1 MLKNK
6 DKIVSKPKK
15 IMVKSEVIPLPAG
28 MKEYRENILLS
39 FFARYHI
46 ARQSRKFH

>member
-1 MLKNK
+1 MLKKNK
-6 DKIVSKPKK
+6 TVSKPQK
-15 IMVKSEVIPLPAG
+15 IVVRNEESPIPAG

-46 ARQSRKFH
+46 AKSRKFH